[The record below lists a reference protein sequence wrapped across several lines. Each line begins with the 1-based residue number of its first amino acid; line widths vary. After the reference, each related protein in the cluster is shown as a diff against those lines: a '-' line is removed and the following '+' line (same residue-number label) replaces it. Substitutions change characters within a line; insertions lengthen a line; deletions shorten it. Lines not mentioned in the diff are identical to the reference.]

1 MEMVINVE
9 TQTLSGKAYAVV
21 VPKDLMHS
29 FKQGIFIED
38 ILPECTVYNLPMSA
52 PKDAAALLVRLAR
65 KYDNALLVDVPAT
78 VQAYLKECRESKSD
92 RPTPMLKIL
101 PAQIPSESSRSPLA
115 SALHPG
121 SLVKLR

>member
-9 TQTLSGKAYAVV
+9 TQTLSGKA
-21 VPKDLMHS
+21 
-29 FKQGIFIED
+29 
-38 ILPECTVYNLPMSA
+38 SA